1 MFDFK
6 VLLIFLVLILVG
18 VMGFMLRPV
27 VSFASPELDWVSIIQ
42 YQLL

>member
-6 VLLIFLVLILVG
+6 VLLIFLVLVG

-27 VSFASPELDWVSIIQ
+27 VSFANPELDWMSIIQ

>member
-6 VLLIFLVLILVG
+6 VLLIFLVVLILGVVG
-18 VMGFMLRPV
+18 FILGPV

>member
-27 VSFASPELDWVSIIQ
+27 VGFANSEWRLMSLIQ
-42 YQLL
+42 YQLM